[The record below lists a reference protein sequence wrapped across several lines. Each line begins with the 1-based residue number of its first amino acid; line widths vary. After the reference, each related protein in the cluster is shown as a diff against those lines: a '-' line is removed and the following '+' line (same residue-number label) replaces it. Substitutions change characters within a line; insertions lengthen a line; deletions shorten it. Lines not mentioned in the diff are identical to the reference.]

1 MPGQQRK
8 SIGGEYIRANFRP
21 EDRLA
26 VVLLHK
32 RSGAVI
38 TRVSTAD
45 KIAGEEYQAWL
56 RHMNAQR
63 HEVYVSMNNLR
74 PEARG
79 RFKADIAEIRHLYLD
94 FDRDGAEA
102 VAAMRGREDM
112 PAPNHILTS
121 SPGKFQVVWRVEG
134 FRKDR
139 AEELMRGM
147 TRALGAD
154 VAATDCARVLR
165 VPGFYNHKYETP
177 HFVTV
182 ENLSRDVYRPE
193 RFPEF
198 ATEGLS
204 VRADLEGRRMR
215 TEGAVDSAG
224 GSSQSERDWAF
235 AMRSLARGED
245 AESVIR
251 AIEGYRSDKPDPGY
265 YARYTV
271 EKAQAV
277 LQRGGQPPTGETRSL
292 TLKRLYKNICDRKCF
307 DLFWGYVS
315 SRPSHI
321 RFW

>member
-1 MPGQQRK
+1 MPAQPRK

-32 RSGAVI
+32 RSGGVT
-38 TRVSTAD
+38 TRVSTAE
-45 KIAGEEYQAWL
+45 KIAGNEYQAWL

-63 HEVYVSMNNLR
+63 HEIYVSMNNLH

-79 RFKADIAEIRHLYLD
+79 RFKADIAEIRHVYLD
-94 FDRDGAEA
+94 FDQNGAEA
-102 VAAMRGREDM
+102 VAAMRAREDM
-112 PAPNHILTS
+112 PEPNHILTS

-134 FRKDR
+134 FRKDQ

-165 VPGFYNHKYETP
+165 VPGFYNHKYDSP
-177 HFVTV
+177 HFVAV

-204 VRADLEGRRMR
+204 VGAELENRRKRAAGVE
-215 TEGAVDSAG
+215 DSTG
-224 GSSQSERDWAF
+224 GTSQSERDWAY
-235 AMRSLARGED
+235 AMRSLARGEN

-251 AIEGYRSDKPDPGY
+251 AIEGYRSDKPDPKY
-265 YARYTV
+265 YARHTV

-277 LQRGGQPPTGETRSL
+277 LMRTVQPPAEATVERTR
-292 TLKRLYKNICDRKCF
+292 
-307 DLFWGYVS
+307 
-315 SRPSHI
+315 
-321 RFW
+321 

>member
-8 SIGGEYIRANFRP
+8 SIGAEYIRANFRP

-32 RSGAVI
+32 RSGAVT
-38 TRVSTAD
+38 TRVSTAE
-45 KIAGEEYQAWL
+45 KIAGNEYQAWL

-63 HEVYVSMNNLR
+63 HEVYVSMNNLH

-79 RFKADIAEIRHLYLD
+79 RFKADIAEIRHVYLD
-94 FDRDGAEA
+94 FDKDGAAA
-102 VAAMRGREDM
+102 VAAMRAREDM

-134 FRKDR
+134 FRKDQ
-139 AEELMRGM
+139 AEDLMRGM

-165 VPGFYNHKYETP
+165 VPGFYNHKYEMP

-182 ENLSRDVYRPE
+182 ENLSGDVYRPE

-198 ATEGLS
+198 VTEGLS
-204 VRADLEGRRMR
+204 VRAHSQGERIRVA
-215 TEGAVDSAG
+215 GAEDSAG
-224 GSSQSERDWAF
+224 GTSQSERDWAF

-245 AESVIR
+245 AERVIR
-251 AIEGYRSDKPDPGY
+251 AIERFRTDKPNPGY
-265 YARYTV
+265 YAQLTV
-271 EKAQAV
+271 DKARATLNHSPAQV
-277 LQRGGQPPTGETRSL
+277 RDERSRSDRTR
-292 TLKRLYKNICDRKCF
+292 R
-307 DLFWGYVS
+307 
-315 SRPSHI
+315 
-321 RFW
+321 